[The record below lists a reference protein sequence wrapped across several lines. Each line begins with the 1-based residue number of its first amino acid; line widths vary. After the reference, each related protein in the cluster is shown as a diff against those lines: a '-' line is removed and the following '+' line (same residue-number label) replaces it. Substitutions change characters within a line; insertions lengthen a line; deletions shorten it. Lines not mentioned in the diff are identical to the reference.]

1 MSEYNES
8 RDLLNVESGDMKQL
22 PTMLNVLT
30 ILTYV
35 ACAFSFFGSIY
46 SYFTI
51 CKSVE
56 TLGSLDTE
64 ALGGGLLSKMVSG
77 SVDLAMKQCDN
88 KMIILIITLVSLL
101 LCFLG
106 ALQMRKL
113 RKTGFNVYTVGE
125 LLLPVATIFILGSN
139 SIMGAAVVSGL
150 LIPIIFVILYSTQY
164 KYLRD

>member
-1 MSEYNES
+1 
-8 RDLLNVESGDMKQL
+8 
-22 PTMLNVLT
+22 
-30 ILTYV
+30 
-35 ACAFSFFGSIY
+35 
-46 SYFTI
+46 
-51 CKSVE
+51 VE